1 MDQSGDSPP
10 PLLPHQHH
18 RNNTV
23 VKGLALPRTLSS
35 RHRLGHVYLPTGY
48 GPKKMAAGGMGP
60 RAFAA
65 SCAFALVSFARG
77 SRGERYSNRA
87 AGCPWGS
94 PWGRGARVEVRR
106 VVAWGAWCQWP
117 RGAWVLVPSP
127 HHVLLLWCLLPG
139 LQEGQGLQIGLLVAL
154 GECHG
159 SQKRGVFQKK
169 GNLKKCFHVLE
180 GSSECA
186 FPVSDQESI

>member
-48 GPKKMAAGGMGP
+48 GPKKMAAAGMGP

-65 SCAFALVSFARG
+65 SCAFALVSFARASG
-77 SRGERYSNRA
+77 
-87 AGCPWGS
+87 
-94 PWGRGARVEVRR
+94 V
-106 VVAWGAWCQWP
+106 
-117 RGAWVLVPSP
+117 
-127 HHVLLLWCLLPG
+127 
-139 LQEGQGLQIGLLVAL
+139 QEGQGLQIGLLVAL

-159 SQKRGVFQKK
+159 AEVR
-169 GNLKKCFHVLE
+169 VLR
-180 GSSECA
+180 
-186 FPVSDQESI
+186 